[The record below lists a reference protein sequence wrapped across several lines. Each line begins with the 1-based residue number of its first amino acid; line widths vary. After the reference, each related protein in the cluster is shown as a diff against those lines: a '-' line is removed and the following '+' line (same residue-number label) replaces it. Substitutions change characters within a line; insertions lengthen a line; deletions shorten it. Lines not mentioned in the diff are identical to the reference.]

1 MARPYLGNPKYTI
14 EVLQKYHFV
23 FQKRFGQNFLI
34 DTRVLDRIIEA
45 SEITKDDF
53 VLEIGPGIGTMTQYL
68 ADAAREVT
76 AVEIDDALIPIL
88 QDTLKEWDNV
98 SVIHGDILKTDI
110 RKIADEKNQGR
121 PIKVVANLPYYI
133 TTPIIMG
140 LFESHVPVDSI
151 TVMVQKEVADRMQTG
166 PGSKDYGALS
176 LAVQYYAKPEIVAN
190 VPPNCF
196 MPRPKVG
203 SAVIRLTRHQNPPV
217 QAKDEKLMFRIIRAS
232 FNQRRK
238 TLANGLKNSQELQF
252 TKEQV
257 EKQLQIILNLCVS
270 QKEKSDI
277 EWFISNELFHYH
289 DPAHATV
296 DPDNLWMVAQAI
308 RNQSV
313 LEIEYQKLKDRQIVK
328 RMVEPVGLMFSE
340 YYFYLMGI
348 ITDSSTREAFHK
360 KNDPY
365 PTIYRLDRIHSVRET
380 GEKFSVPYKD
390 RFKEGEYK
398 NRTQFMFGGEPQT
411 IHFNYYGPSVEA
423 VLDKFPMAK
432 VVDEKEGVCSIEAEV
447 FGTGVKMWL
456 LSQGSKVKVTAPETL
471 VQEMKQEIERM
482 NGQY

>member
-14 EVLQKYHFV
+14 EVLQKYGFV

-34 DTRVLDRIIEA
+34 DTHVLERIIEA

-68 ADAAREVT
+68 AEAAREVI

-88 QDTLKEWDNV
+88 KDTLKEWENV
-98 SVIHGDILKTDI
+98 TVLHGDILKTDI

-176 LAVQYYAKPEIVAN
+176 LAVQYYAEPKIVAN

-217 QAKDEKLMFRIIRAS
+217 TTLDEKLMFRLIRAS

-238 TLANGLKNSQELQF
+238 TLSNSLKNSQELPYS
-252 TKEQV
+252 KE
-257 EKQLQIILNLCVS
+257 E
-270 QKEKSDI
+270 
-277 EWFISNELFHYH
+277 
-289 DPAHATV
+289 
-296 DPDNLWMVAQAI
+296 
-308 RNQSV
+308 
-313 LEIEYQKLKDRQIVK
+313 
-328 RMVEPVGLMFSE
+328 
-340 YYFYLMGI
+340 
-348 ITDSSTREAFHK
+348 
-360 KNDPY
+360 
-365 PTIYRLDRIHSVRET
+365 
-380 GEKFSVPYKD
+380 
-390 RFKEGEYK
+390 
-398 NRTQFMFGGEPQT
+398 
-411 IHFNYYGPSVEA
+411 VEA
-423 VLDKFPMAK
+423 AITECGLPLNIR
-432 VVDEKEGVCSIEAEV
+432 GEALTLEQ
-447 FGTGVKMWL
+447 FAR
-456 LSQGSKVKVTAPETL
+456 LSDTFSKLNK
-471 VQEMKQEIERM
+471 
-482 NGQY
+482 

>member
-14 EVLQKYHFV
+14 EVLQKYGFV

-34 DTRVLDRIIEA
+34 DTHVLERIIEA

-68 ADAAREVT
+68 AEAAREVT

-88 QDTLKEWDNV
+88 KDTLKEWDNV
-98 SVIHGDILKTDI
+98 TVLHGDILKTDI

-176 LAVQYYAKPEIVAN
+176 LAVQYYAEPKIVAN

-217 QAKDEKLMFRIIRAS
+217 TTLDEKLMFRLIRAS

-238 TLANGLKNSQELQF
+238 TLSNSLKNSQELSYS
-252 TKEQV
+252 KE
-257 EKQLQIILNLCVS
+257 E
-270 QKEKSDI
+270 
-277 EWFISNELFHYH
+277 
-289 DPAHATV
+289 
-296 DPDNLWMVAQAI
+296 
-308 RNQSV
+308 
-313 LEIEYQKLKDRQIVK
+313 
-328 RMVEPVGLMFSE
+328 
-340 YYFYLMGI
+340 
-348 ITDSSTREAFHK
+348 
-360 KNDPY
+360 
-365 PTIYRLDRIHSVRET
+365 
-380 GEKFSVPYKD
+380 
-390 RFKEGEYK
+390 
-398 NRTQFMFGGEPQT
+398 
-411 IHFNYYGPSVEA
+411 VEA
-423 VLDKFPMAK
+423 AITECGLPLNIR
-432 VVDEKEGVCSIEAEV
+432 GEALTLEQ
-447 FGTGVKMWL
+447 FAR
-456 LSQGSKVKVTAPETL
+456 LSDTFSKLNK
-471 VQEMKQEIERM
+471 
-482 NGQY
+482 

>member
-14 EVLQKYHFV
+14 EVLQKYGFV

-34 DTRVLDRIIEA
+34 DTHVLERIIEA

-68 ADAAREVT
+68 AEAAREVT

-88 QDTLKEWDNV
+88 KDTLKEWDNV
-98 SVIHGDILKTDI
+98 TVLHGDILKTDI

-176 LAVQYYAKPEIVAN
+176 LAVQYYAEPKIVAN

-217 QAKDEKLMFRIIRAS
+217 TTLDEKLMFRLIRAS

-238 TLANGLKNSQELQF
+238 TLSNSLKNSQELPYS
-252 TKEQV
+252 KE
-257 EKQLQIILNLCVS
+257 E
-270 QKEKSDI
+270 
-277 EWFISNELFHYH
+277 
-289 DPAHATV
+289 
-296 DPDNLWMVAQAI
+296 
-308 RNQSV
+308 
-313 LEIEYQKLKDRQIVK
+313 
-328 RMVEPVGLMFSE
+328 
-340 YYFYLMGI
+340 
-348 ITDSSTREAFHK
+348 
-360 KNDPY
+360 
-365 PTIYRLDRIHSVRET
+365 
-380 GEKFSVPYKD
+380 
-390 RFKEGEYK
+390 
-398 NRTQFMFGGEPQT
+398 
-411 IHFNYYGPSVEA
+411 VEA
-423 VLDKFPMAK
+423 AITECGLPLNIR
-432 VVDEKEGVCSIEAEV
+432 GEALTLEQ
-447 FGTGVKMWL
+447 FAR
-456 LSQGSKVKVTAPETL
+456 LSDTFSKLNK
-471 VQEMKQEIERM
+471 
-482 NGQY
+482 